1 MTARLAIAFIGL
13 AIGPALGDGVK
24 EAKKLVTESKEGE
37 VEAMKVLNL
46 VTSDLSEEGVDQVI
60 GWVIENGGAEERKR
74 VGEIVLSVPENERLI
89 LTYVR
94 TLSFFGEKQPLEA
107 MIGKLD
113 KMERGSLH
121 QEARFR
127 LAALVAEDAERNL
140 TLTDAERAAGNQEA
154 AGLLEKLGK
163 EEGLNEFLGK
173 WVEELLYKVT
183 HLVVG
188 CEAPEIEGVDHDGDQ
203 FRLSEYRGKVVLLP
217 FWGFW

>member
-1 MTARLAIAFIGL
+1 MIVRLAIALLGL

-24 EAKKLVTESKEGE
+24 EAKKLVAESKEGE
-37 VEAMKVLNL
+37 VEAMKVLDL
-46 VTSDLSEEGVDQVI
+46 VTGDLTEEGVDQVI

-74 VGEIVLSVPENERLI
+74 VGEVVLSVPQNDRLI
-89 LTYVR
+89 LKYVR

-107 MIGKLD
+107 VIGKMD
-113 KMERGSLH
+113 KGSLH

-127 LAALVAEDAERNL
+127 LASLVAEDAERNL
-140 TLTDAERAAGNQEA
+140 TLTDAERAAGNLEA

-163 EEGLNEFLGK
+163 EEVLNELLGK
-173 WVEELLYKVT
+173 WIEELLYKIT

-188 CEAPEIEGVDHDGDQ
+188 CEAPEIEGVDHDGNK

-217 FWGFW
+217 FWGLW